1 MWWFIRCRGRLNIIM
16 FLINPHFLVLVL
28 VQIVIVLCCSCVIAL
43 ILVFIAITIAIMI
56 VVRKIIIIV
65 VLSLFCDSFFFVV
78 VISNEAWVL
87 AVTLT
92 FIGSFISIL
101 AAIMIVIA
109 TRKR

>member
-16 FLINPHFLVLVL
+16 FLINPHFLVLV
-28 VQIVIVLCCSCVIAL
+28 IVIVLCCSCVIAL